1 MKAELNHNSCVQ
13 ALKLIGE
20 AFSPQLKLSPVA
32 KVAAKGSLVIQNNYA
47 SHFSKSSARYIS
59 LHQPQRVKE
68 IACIRANYLNLFL
81 FVDLSRLFVPFNIF
95 SSCIKQHSETLNNIN
110 QIIDYVNINYCNLC
124 ARKIQ
129 VCTHAHESRV
139 DQSKHL
145 THRWIQF
152 KKASVKRF
160 CVLLA
165 LLLMT
170 LVISRSGQIVTY
182 NVSIKLHPINLA
194 SYQQLALL
202 A

>member
-1 MKAELNHNSCVQ
+1 MKVLLYSRDWLLVVVIHSTSFLN
-13 ALKLIGE
+13 I
-20 AFSPQLKLSPVA
+20 
-32 KVAAKGSLVIQNNYA
+32 
-47 SHFSKSSARYIS
+47 
-59 LHQPQRVKE
+59 
-68 IACIRANYLNLFL
+68 
-81 FVDLSRLFVPFNIF
+81 VDLSRLFVPFNIF
-95 SSCIKQHSETLNNIN
+95 SSCIKQHSEILNNIN

-165 LLLMT
+165 LMYPLSFTQLISLHINSLLCW
-170 LVISRSGQIVTY
+170 LEV
-182 NVSIKLHPINLA
+182 A
-194 SYQQLALL
+194 
-202 A
+202 

>member
-1 MKAELNHNSCVQ
+1 MHHTSVN
-13 ALKLIGE
+13 
-20 AFSPQLKLSPVA
+20 PQL
-32 KVAAKGSLVIQNNYA
+32 
-47 SHFSKSSARYIS
+47 
-59 LHQPQRVKE
+59 
-68 IACIRANYLNLFL
+68 ACIRANYLNLFL

-170 LVISRSGQIVTY
+170 LVMGRSGQIVTY

-194 SYQQLALL
+194 SYQ
-202 A
+202 